1 MKNTFLPGTLLAAL
15 LAGCGGVDLWPF
27 GAQEV
32 ERARVPANSTEY
44 LCDAGKRF
52 YLRILNNGA
61 SAWVILREREFRLD
75 KAAAGPGT
83 RYSNGISTL
92 DMKGSEATLNDGP
105 QAVFTGCKVAGSEK
119 RS

>member
-1 MKNTFLPGTLLAAL
+1 MAAAIL
-15 LAGCGGVDLWPF
+15 GGCGGADLWPF
-27 GAQEV
+27 GAREV
-32 ERARVPANSTEY
+32 ERSRVPVNSTEY

-75 KAAAGPGT
+75 KAASGSGT
-83 RYSNGISTL
+83 RYSNGSSTL
-92 DMKGSEATLNDGP
+92 DMSGSEATLNDGP

-119 RS
+119 SS